1 MKNFRRAGLVATIAA
16 ATLLSGCVIA
26 PLGHHR
32 HGGGYYGGPR
42 VVEQPPVVVVPAHP
56 HRPGRGGYY
65 R

>member
-1 MKNFRRAGLVATIAA
+1 MKNFRRTALVAVAAA

-26 PLGHHR
+26 PLGHYR
-32 HGGGYYGGPR
+32 HGGGYHGGPR
-42 VVEQPPVVVVPAHP
+42 VVEQPPVVVVPAPP

>member
-26 PLGHHR
+26 PLGHYR